1 LPAFFRSEG
10 AAQDVSKPRGDI
22 DNLTKS
28 PSAQNWETKNAGKM
42 PALPRIVVAAKNK
55 RARERALKRDSSC
68 QPGITT
74 NARNTRVALPG
85 MKN

>member
-22 DNLTKS
+22 DNPTKS

-42 PALPRIVVAAKNK
+42 PALPRIVVAAKKKGHANVP
-55 RARERALKRDSSC
+55 S
-68 QPGITT
+68 
-74 NARNTRVALPG
+74 NAIQVVSQASPRTHAILASHFLA
-85 MKN
+85 